1 MGEPHP
7 SFRVSLAPAD
17 PEQSAKGLQMKN
29 EIQITFQTDRELTA
43 DEMMQLLHA
52 IRVQV
57 EEPAD
62 QFGNDEE
69 YETHTVTA
77 GFVRNGVK

>member
-1 MGEPHP
+1 MN
-7 SFRVSLAPAD
+7 
-17 PEQSAKGLQMKN
+17 N

-43 DEMMQLLHA
+43 NEMDQLLHA

-62 QFGNDEE
+62 AYGNDEE

-77 GFVRNGVK
+77 GFIRNGKAK